1 MVAQLEGSRG
11 AGPGDAL
18 SKVAA
23 RMKSPIFMSQRSI
36 PNEQAV
42 IDAIEVPRRSELC
55 SRHVNMCTYT
65 QIHLHQEPF

>member
-1 MVAQLEGSRG
+1 MVAEIEGSRG

-36 PNEQAV
+36 PNEQSV
-42 IDAIEVPRRSELC
+42 LDAIEVRIML
-55 SRHVNMCTYT
+55 
-65 QIHLHQEPF
+65 